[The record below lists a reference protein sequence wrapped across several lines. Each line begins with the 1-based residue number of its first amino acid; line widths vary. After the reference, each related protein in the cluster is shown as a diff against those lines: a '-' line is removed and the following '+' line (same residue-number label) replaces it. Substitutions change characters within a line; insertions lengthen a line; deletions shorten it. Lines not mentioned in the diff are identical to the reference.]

1 MRDPQD
7 IVIQPVITEKATRQM
22 DEENVYTFLVRD
34 GVNKIEIGR
43 AVEKLWDVRV
53 VHVRTLRYSGKL
65 RRALLGRMA
74 GNWQKIG
81 RRPSYKKAFV
91 RLAEGDDIEL
101 YEAG

>member
-53 VHVRTLRYSGKL
+53 VGESRGGTT
-65 RRALLGRMA
+65 
-74 GNWQKIG
+74 IT
-81 RRPSYKKAFV
+81 
-91 RLAEGDDIEL
+91 IESTATNCHP
-101 YEAG
+101 YN

>member
-43 AVEKLWDVRV
+43 AVEKLNSAPHAEIIVTDTIPVTAPIERL
-53 VHVRTLRYSGKL
+53 HVLSV
-65 RRALLGRMA
+65 AELLG
-74 GNWQKIG
+74 
-81 RRPSYKKAFV
+81 
-91 RLAEGDDIEL
+91 
-101 YEAG
+101 EALHRIHTNKSVSGLFHQ